1 MVTRL
6 QPQWNLIFLDHHN
19 DESWD
24 DEHMNIDVHFGTAG
38 ADGLGLNIANTL
50 NAILAFVSPSRPI
63 SMTILSFPG
72 GPDCC
77 CPEDV
82 ACLHRS
88 ADGHYYVASK
98 GVQKRS

>member
-1 MVTRL
+1 
-6 QPQWNLIFLDHHN
+6 
-19 DESWD
+19 
-24 DEHMNIDVHFGTAG
+24 MNI
-38 ADGLGLNIANTL
+38 NIAFGESLSILNTL
-50 NAILAFVSPSRPI
+50 TGDAAFVNPSRPI
-63 SMTILSFPG
+63 STTIFPFPG

-88 ADGHYYVASK
+88 ADGKYYVGSK

>member
-1 MVTRL
+1 MA
-6 QPQWNLIFLDHHN
+6 
-19 DESWD
+19 
-24 DEHMNIDVHFGTAG
+24 NINAPFGEQ
-38 ADGLGLNIANTL
+38 LNIHNVMTDTF
-50 NAILAFVSPSRPI
+50 AFVAPSRPI
-63 SMTILSFPG
+63 STTIFPFPG